1 MKPLSRFH
9 GGVTG
14 MTTEVAAEVAVVV
27 VVVVVMKADILVS
40 VLSEKSNKE

>member
-1 MKPLSRFH
+1 MKPLTRFH

-27 VVVVVMKADILVS
+27 VVMKADILVS

>member
-14 MTTEVAAEVAVVV
+14 MTTEVAAEVVV